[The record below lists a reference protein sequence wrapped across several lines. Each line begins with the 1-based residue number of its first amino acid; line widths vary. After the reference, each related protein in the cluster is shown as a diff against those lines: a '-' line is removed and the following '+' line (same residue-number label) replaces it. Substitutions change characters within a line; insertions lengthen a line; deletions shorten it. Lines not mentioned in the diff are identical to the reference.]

1 MNPYSFKRFLENPGR
16 PRHPIQL
23 VQTGS
28 NRIIVQGDLPDCV
41 RNGDTGFLTTDEPS
55 PLPDTIGST
64 YHQESHRNSLRATL
78 LDDPDI
84 SIGRTLVA
92 TVGIHSNE
100 GPHSVCQSHSRSHIP
115 DIHLCTSANTRSNP
129 TLDTCPTLPGAEPDE
144 HVTHIDSR
152 GLPDFLPHRFVG
164 TEVDETSVCSHP
176 PSLTVVG
183 QSMPLH
189 CSSLPSLLFGI
200 IESQVQ
206 RIPTSSR
213 SFEQLSV
220 QANENKS
227 TVTCTDRG
235 VLFPDGPN
243 SKQMQTDQATES
255 GDHWSSHTMP
265 SSSQSDPFVDA
276 RPVSL
281 SDSVASPDLRFI
293 AQQERIEMLT
303 VRLDETER
311 ELRETRRLLRQQK
324 QLLYSIR
331 AESEV
336 VRREAEVRV
345 KELEHE
351 LAAERLRSAKDRL
364 FVVQLRE
371 QLASVRQN
379 VRQQSPTDLSPCSS
393 VLHSDGSS
401 EHVCSP
407 RTVVAQPLQ
416 THGDRSAVVVRPNIV
431 TGTGRMGAENPSLPN
446 FPNPMPLSH
455 KANLSAAPP

>member
-1 MNPYSFKRFLENPGR
+1 MKRNKNMKGAHLKFGMNPYSFKRFLENPGR

-84 SIGRTLVA
+84 SIGHTLVA

-100 GPHSVCQSHSRSHIP
+100 GPHSVCQSHTRSHIP

-129 TLDTCPTLPGAEPDE
+129 TLDTCPTLPGGEPDG

-265 SSSQSDPFVDA
+265 SSSQADPFVDA
-276 RPVSL
+276 HPVSL

-293 AQQERIEMLT
+293 AQQERIEMVLRYSEKRPGSVAIKFSPSLSFTKLT

-351 LAAERLRSAKDRL
+351 LAAER
-364 FVVQLRE
+364 
-371 QLASVRQN
+371 ASSNYSISLVFF
-379 VRQQSPTDLSPCSS
+379 
-393 VLHSDGSS
+393 
-401 EHVCSP
+401 
-407 RTVVAQPLQ
+407 A
-416 THGDRSAVVVRPNIV
+416 RPH
-431 TGTGRMGAENPSLPN
+431 LPQ
-446 FPNPMPLSH
+446 
-455 KANLSAAPP
+455 